1 MLQNR
6 FGILMKPSLRHIALC
21 ISTALLL
28 CCANAGYAAAPKWEM
43 LKGERTEVPVV
54 ARDTDV
60 TIKATKGI
68 IIITANKPVQIKV
81 FTILGQLISHETLPA
96 GTSQLNV
103 GAHGVF
109 IVKTGDLTCKV
120 AL

>member
-1 MLQNR
+1 
-6 FGILMKPSLRHIALC
+6 MKYWLRHITLC
-21 ISTALLL
+21 IGTALLL
-28 CCANAGYAAAPKWEM
+28 CCASHSYAATPKWET

-60 TIKATKGI
+60 TIKTAKGI
-68 IIITANKPVQIKV
+68 IIVTANKPVQIKV
-81 FTILGQLISHETLPA
+81 FTILGQLISNETLPA

-103 GAHGVF
+103 GSHGVF